1 MFPRHF
7 PGIAS
12 YYVWESSQAGFTVW
26 SCLKR
31 QGNLS
36 RFVALSK
43 LLGRKVGARILC
55 KNRCLTTMRMTVPT
69 QEIAIARVRILVVV
83 VVEVPGD
90 ARIATRHASA
100 SASARPAAETVV
112 GVSMTEM
119 KGKGTETET
128 ETETETGGRDGT
140 TIMTIGVAR
149 DHHGAENL
157 GGIMTTAGV
166 IDASTKETQ
175 DRHAVTRGVTMTEG
189 IERRVAAEA
198 APTASAVDLRSP
210 VALCL
215 SAPQHFLI
223 IHLCTHFD
231 FLFLCSCARLGRPII
246 VECQSLFRPI
256 IVTRSLSGGDVDDKI
271 CQFWRV
277 LVSSTFY
284 VSVIYVL
291 V

>member
-1 MFPRHF
+1 M
-7 PGIAS
+7 
-12 YYVWESSQAGFTVW
+12 
-26 SCLKR
+26 
-31 QGNLS
+31 
-36 RFVALSK
+36 
-43 LLGRKVGARILC
+43 GRKVGARILC
-55 KNRCLTTMRMTVPT
+55 MIRCLTTMRMTVPT
-69 QEIAIARVRILVVV
+69 QEIAIARVQILVVV

-100 SASARPAAETVV
+100 SARPAAETVV

-119 KGKGTETET
+119 TGTGTET

-157 GGIMTTAGV
+157 GGMTTAGV

-189 IERRVAAEA
+189 IERKVAAEA

-223 IHLCTHFD
+223 IYLCTHFD
-231 FLFLCSCARLGRPII
+231 YLFLCS
-246 VECQSLFRPI
+246 
-256 IVTRSLSGGDVDDKI
+256 
-271 CQFWRV
+271 
-277 LVSSTFY
+277 
-284 VSVIYVL
+284 
-291 V
+291 